1 MQSTSSV
8 VFFLIS
14 IIFVLNIE
22 AFIFS
27 APPVVEE
34 SEIQEPPSYIRL
46 RRAGTEKL
54 DSCYS
59 WEIRQKCALTQ
70 DATTCVIDQCN
81 RCAILRPGW
90 IPQSKTLPT
99 PTNH

>member
-8 VFFLIS
+8 VFFLFS

-46 RRAGTEKL
+46 RRAGAEKL
-54 DSCYS
+54 DSEFMPFTLVIPV
-59 WEIRQKCALTQ
+59 EILGFHLGG
-70 DATTCVIDQCN
+70 N
-81 RCAILRPGW
+81 R
-90 IPQSKTLPT
+90 
-99 PTNH
+99 